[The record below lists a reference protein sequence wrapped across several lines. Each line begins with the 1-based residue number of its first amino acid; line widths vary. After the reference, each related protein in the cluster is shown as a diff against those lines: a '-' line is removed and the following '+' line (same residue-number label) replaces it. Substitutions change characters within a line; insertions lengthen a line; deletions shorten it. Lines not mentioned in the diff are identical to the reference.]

1 MPDKPSKPNKPD
13 KGGHR
18 RAAKRRRTEFSQ
30 IGAPSE
36 ADEAITPVN
45 LPSSSAFSTRTV
57 KSNHILPLTS
67 ICARLFVANFPKLSR
82 DTGQWEPR
90 KQWRV
95 VGAQLKSLPD
105 YTIQTLFAML
115 SSSCPHLLSHDLVS
129 QVRIILCVNAYN
141 STSQV
146 PPSISC
152 VDILSLCQVE
162 WVVNDRLLVKTP

>member
-1 MPDKPSKPNKPD
+1 MPDRSQS
-13 KGGHR
+13 
-18 RAAKRRRTEFSQ
+18 AKRRRTGFPQ

-36 ADEAITPVN
+36 VDDAITPVN

-57 KSNHILPLTS
+57 KSNHVLPLTS
-67 ICARLFVANFPKLSR
+67 ICARVFVASFPKLSR
-82 DTGQWEPR
+82 DTRQWEPR

-95 VGAQLKSLPD
+95 IGAQLKSLPD

-115 SSSCPHLLSHDLVS
+115 SSSCPHLLSHDLVKE
-129 QVRIILCVNAYN
+129 VRIVRCVNAYD

-152 VDILSLCQVE
+152 ADILSL
-162 WVVNDRLLVKTP
+162 